1 MCRKVFRKQERDQKV
16 QEKIVRFL
24 LQLVISQMSNKKKR
38 KWRACEIASK
48 QERGQT
54 LAGDTD
60 VVRIEWTVRPYS
72 LGSLNSLYPTA
83 THWVWNVFFVLY
95 IYIYIFFST
104 FQISIIVERDRER
117 CYWEYTYYGKV
128 TIDYACTNILLF
140 SFPCLWE
147 YWYNT
152 CMHTLVFE
160 IYNILYLMYNQ
171 SIYTLIF

>member
-1 MCRKVFRKQERDQKV
+1 MF
-16 QEKIVRFL
+16 
-24 LQLVISQMSNKKKR
+24 
-38 KWRACEIASK
+38 
-48 QERGQT
+48 
-54 LAGDTD
+54 
-60 VVRIEWTVRPYS
+60 
-72 LGSLNSLYPTA
+72 SLY
-83 THWVWNVFFVLY
+83 
-95 IYIYIFFST
+95 YIYIFFST

-117 CYWEYTYYGKV
+117 CYWEHTYYGKV

>member
-1 MCRKVFRKQERDQKV
+1 LCRKVFRKQERDQKV
-16 QEKIVRFL
+16 QEKIVRLL
-24 LQLVISQMSNKKKR
+24 LQLVISQTSNKKNR

-95 IYIYIFFST
+95 IYIYIYIYSSLLSRSLLLSRE
-104 FQISIIVERDRER
+104 IERGVIE
-117 CYWEYTYYGKV
+117 
-128 TIDYACTNILLF
+128 NI
-140 SFPCLWE
+140 
-147 YWYNT
+147 
-152 CMHTLVFE
+152 HTTVR
-160 IYNILYLMYNQ
+160 
-171 SIYTLIF
+171 SP